1 MLFDRR
7 ICVGKLI
14 SSGVVL
20 LALISPEYS
29 CQYDRGC
36 SALHGQAATG
46 IREPAIFSAEKLK
59 ATAERSSPA
68 ARGPLS
74 ASPAGDCIAVS
85 EG

>member
-36 SALHGQAATG
+36 SAGLAQM
-46 IREPAIFSAEKLK
+46 
-59 ATAERSSPA
+59 
-68 ARGPLS
+68 PLN
-74 ASPAGDCIAVS
+74 V
-85 EG
+85 